1 MPNGKYELEGDP
13 MLGTLNV
20 TQDNRFA
27 LRFER
32 RLAHSQ
38 AKVWTAITDTEQL
51 RSWFV
56 EILDYDRS
64 QLIFE
69 EGAELRFVPKD
80 PTAPTG
86 VGKVTQ
92 SDPPHLLEYT
102 WDTET
107 LRWQIEAEGDAA
119 CRLIF
124 TNILDRHDSA
134 TAVAPGW
141 HAALDMLSALL
152 DGRKA
157 ESPAWEKLLDEYAHA
172 LG

>member
-1 MPNGKYELEGDP
+1 
-13 MLGTLNV
+13 MLGTLSV
-20 TQDNRFA
+20 TQDNRYA

-38 AKVWTAITDTEQL
+38 AKVWMALTETEQL
-51 RSWFV
+51 RCWFV

-64 QLIFE
+64 QLLFE
-69 EGAELRFVPKD
+69 EGAELGFVPKD
-80 PTAPTG
+80 TTAPTG
-86 VGKVTQ
+86 VGKVTL

-102 WDTET
+102 WGTET
-107 LRWQIEAEGDAA
+107 LRWEIEADGDAA

-124 TNILDRHDSA
+124 TNILDRRDSA
-134 TAVAPGW
+134 VAVAPGW
-141 HAALDMLSALL
+141 HAGLDMLSALL

-157 ESPAWEKLLDEYAHA
+157 ESPAWEELMGEYAHA